1 MAVRSQT
8 FSQPQRVQSRRVNVR
23 AWLAF
28 LFGLL
33 AAGVIPAA
41 IELTRKIPGAA
52 LLDAVWA
59 IPVAAAAAIVA
70 LLFARGARGA
80 IARTLQPVGGQG
92 SIRLARIFAVAGI
105 CVTLSASIAVGL
117 YELLLRLEH

>member
-1 MAVRSQT
+1 MRTQT
-8 FSQPQRVQSRRVNVR
+8 LSQPRRLNAR

-33 AAGVIPAA
+33 AAAIIPAA
-41 IELTRKIPGAA
+41 IELTRKIPGAE

-59 IPVAAAAAIVA
+59 IPVAAAAAIVS

-80 IARTLQPVGGQG
+80 IARTLERVGG
-92 SIRLARIFAVAGI
+92 SVWIRLGRVLAVAGI
-105 CVTLSASIAVGL
+105 CITLSASIAVGL

>member
-1 MAVRSQT
+1 MAVRTQT
-8 FSQPQRVQSRRVNVR
+8 LMQPRRPNYR

-28 LFGLL
+28 LFGVV
-33 AAGVIPAA
+33 AAAAIPVA

-59 IPVAAAAAIVA
+59 IPVAAVAAVLS

-80 IARTLQPVGGQG
+80 ITRTLERVGG
-92 SIRLARIFAVAGI
+92 SMWIRLARILAVAGI
-105 CVTLSASIAVGL
+105 CITLSASIAVGL

>member
-1 MAVRSQT
+1 VAVRTQT
-8 FSQPQRVQSRRVNVR
+8 LVQPRRQSYR
-23 AWLAF
+23 ANYRAFLAF
-28 LFGLL
+28 LFGIV

-41 IELTRKIPGAA
+41 VELTRKVPGAV

-59 IPVAAAAAIVA
+59 IPVAAVAAIVS

-80 IARTLQPVGGQG
+80 IVRTLERAGG
-92 SIRLARIFAVAGI
+92 SLWIRLGRILAVAGI
-105 CVTLSASIAVGL
+105 CLTLSASIAVGL

>member
-1 MAVRSQT
+1 MAVRSQILV
-8 FSQPQRVQSRRVNVR
+8 QPRRPNYR
-23 AWLAF
+23 AGLAF
-28 LFGLL
+28 LFGLV
-33 AAGVIPAA
+33 AAGIIPAA
-41 IELTRKIPGAA
+41 IELTRKVPGAA

-59 IPVAAAAAIVA
+59 IPVAAAAATVS

-80 IARTLQPVGGQG
+80 ITRSLERVGG
-92 SIRLARIFAVAGI
+92 SFWIRLGRFLAVVGI

>member
-1 MAVRSQT
+1 VAVRTQTLSQ
-8 FSQPQRVQSRRVNVR
+8 SQRLNVR

-28 LFGLL
+28 LFGLV
-33 AAGVIPAA
+33 AAVVIPVA

-59 IPVAAAAAIVA
+59 IPVAAVAATVA

-80 IARTLQPVGGQG
+80 IVRTLEPVGGAVC
-92 SIRLARIFAVAGI
+92 IRLGRILAVAGI
-105 CVTLSASIAVGL
+105 CITLSASIAVGL

>member
-1 MAVRSQT
+1 VAVRTQSL
-8 FSQPQRVQSRRVNVR
+8 SQPQRLNPR

-28 LFGLL
+28 LFGLV
-33 AAGVIPAA
+33 AAAAIPVA
-41 IELTRKIPGAA
+41 IELTRKISGLA

-59 IPVAAAAAIVA
+59 IPVAAIAATLS

-80 IARTLQPVGGQG
+80 IARTLEPVGGAG
-92 SIRLARIFAVAGI
+92 CIRLGRILAVAGI
-105 CVTLSASIAVGL
+105 CITLSASIAVGL

>member
-1 MAVRSQT
+1 VAVRTQT
-8 FSQPQRVQSRRVNVR
+8 LSQPPRVNFR

-33 AAGVIPAA
+33 AAAVIPVA

-59 IPVAAAAAIVA
+59 IPVAAAAAVVA
-70 LLFARGARGA
+70 LLFARGARGE
-80 IARTLQPVGGQG
+80 IARTLGPVGGAAWITLG
-92 SIRLARIFAVAGI
+92 RILAVAGI
-105 CVTLSASIAVGL
+105 CIVLSASIAVGL

>member
-1 MAVRSQT
+1 M
-8 FSQPQRVQSRRVNVR
+8 QPRQVNVR

-28 LFGLL
+28 LFGLI
-33 AAGVIPAA
+33 AAAAIPVA
-41 IELTRKIPGAA
+41 IELTRKVPGAV

-59 IPVAAAAAIVA
+59 IPVAAGAATAS

-80 IARTLQPVGGQG
+80 IVRTLERAGG
-92 SIRLARIFAVAGI
+92 SAWIRLGRILAVVGI
-105 CVTLSASIAVGL
+105 SFTLSASIAVGL

>member
-1 MAVRSQT
+1 MAVRTQT
-8 FSQPQRVQSRRVNVR
+8 LVRPRRPNVR

-28 LFGLL
+28 FFGGV
-33 AAGVIPAA
+33 AAAAIPVG
-41 IELTRKIPGAA
+41 IELTRKVPGAV

-59 IPVAAAAAIVA
+59 IPVAALAAILS

-80 IARTLQPVGGQG
+80 IARTLSHVGGEAW
-92 SIRLARIFAVAGI
+92 IRLGRILAVAGI
-105 CVTLSASIAVGL
+105 CFTLSASIAVGV

>member
-1 MAVRSQT
+1 VAVRTQT
-8 FSQPQRVQSRRVNVR
+8 LSQPRRINVR

-28 LFGLL
+28 VFGVV
-33 AAGVIPAA
+33 AAAA
-41 IELTRKIPGAA
+41 VPVGIELTRKIPGAS

-59 IPVAAAAAIVA
+59 IPVAAVAATLS

-80 IARTLQPVGGQG
+80 IARTLQRVGGEAWF
-92 SIRLARIFAVAGI
+92 RLARILAVAGI
-105 CVTLSASIAVGL
+105 CFTLSASIAVGL

>member
-1 MAVRSQT
+1 MAVRTQT
-8 FSQPQRVQSRRVNVR
+8 LTQSPRVNFR

-28 LFGLL
+28 LFGLV
-33 AAGVIPAA
+33 AAAVIPVA

-59 IPVAAAAAIVA
+59 IPVAAAAAIA
-70 LLFARGARGA
+70 SLLFARGARGE
-80 IARTLQPVGGQG
+80 IARTLGPVGGAG
-92 SIRLARIFAVAGI
+92 WIRAGRFLAVAGI
-105 CVTLSASIAVGL
+105 CITLSASIAVGL

>member
-1 MAVRSQT
+1 VAVRTQT
-8 FSQPQRVQSRRVNVR
+8 LSQPRRLNVR
-23 AWLAF
+23 AWLAL
-28 LFGLL
+28 LFGLV
-33 AAGVIPAA
+33 AAAVIPVA

-59 IPVAAAAAIVA
+59 IPVAAVAATVS

-80 IARTLQPVGGQG
+80 IARTLEPVGGATC
-92 SIRLARIFAVAGI
+92 IRAGRVLAVAGI
-105 CVTLSASIAVGL
+105 CVMLSASIAVGL

>member
-1 MAVRSQT
+1 LAVRTQT
-8 FSQPQRVQSRRVNVR
+8 LIQPRRSNHR

-28 LFGLL
+28 LFGLV
-33 AAGVIPAA
+33 AAGIIPVA
-41 IELTRKIPGAA
+41 IELTRKIPGAV

-59 IPVAAAAAIVA
+59 IPVAAVAATVS

-80 IARTLQPVGGQG
+80 IARTLEQAGG
-92 SIRLARIFAVAGI
+92 SLWIRLGRILAVAGI
-105 CVTLSASIAVGL
+105 CFTLSASVAVGV

>member
-1 MAVRSQT
+1 LAAVRTQT
-8 FSQPQRVQSRRVNVR
+8 LAQPGRLNVR

-28 LFGLL
+28 LFGLV
-33 AAGVIPAA
+33 AAVVIPVG

-52 LLDAVWA
+52 LLDAFWA
-59 IPVAAAAAIVA
+59 IPVAALAATAS

-80 IARTLQPVGGQG
+80 ISRTLERAGG
-92 SIRLARIFAVAGI
+92 SALIRLGRILAVAGI
-105 CVTLSASIAVGL
+105 CFTLSASIAVGL

>member
-1 MAVRSQT
+1 M
-8 FSQPQRVQSRRVNVR
+8 QPRRPNVR

-28 LFGLL
+28 FFGLV
-33 AAGVIPAA
+33 AAGVIPVA

-59 IPVAAAAAIVA
+59 IPVAAVAAIVS

-80 IARTLQPVGGQG
+80 ITRTLERVGGALW
-92 SIRLARIFAVAGI
+92 IRLARIFAVAGI
-105 CVTLSASIAVGL
+105 CFTLSASIAVGF

>member
-1 MAVRSQT
+1 M
-8 FSQPQRVQSRRVNVR
+8 QPRRPNVR

-28 LFGLL
+28 LFGLV
-33 AAGVIPAA
+33 AAGAIPVG

-59 IPVAAAAAIVA
+59 IPVAAVAAILS
-70 LLFARGARGA
+70 LLFARGARGV
-80 IARTLQPVGGQG
+80 IARTLERIGGAVW
-92 SIRLARIFAVAGI
+92 IRLGRILAVAGI
-105 CVTLSASIAVGL
+105 CFTLSASIAVGL

>member
-1 MAVRSQT
+1 MAVRT
-8 FSQPQRVQSRRVNVR
+8 QSLSPPRRPNYR
-23 AWLAF
+23 AFFAF
-28 LFGLL
+28 LC
-33 AAGVIPAA
+33 GVVAVAIIPAA

-59 IPVAAAAAIVA
+59 IPVAALAAVAA

-80 IARTLQPVGGQG
+80 IARTLGRTGG
-92 SIRLARIFAVAGI
+92 SMWIRLGRVLAVAGI
-105 CVTLSASIAVGL
+105 CLTLSASIAVGL

>member
-1 MAVRSQT
+1 VAVRTQT
-8 FSQPQRVQSRRVNVR
+8 LSHSQPRRLNVR
-23 AWLAF
+23 AWLAL

-33 AAGVIPAA
+33 AAAIIPVAV
-41 IELTRKIPGAA
+41 ELTRKIPGAA

-59 IPVAAAAAIVA
+59 IPVAAVAATLS

-80 IARTLQPVGGQG
+80 IARTLEPVGGAG
-92 SIRLARIFAVAGI
+92 CIRLGRILAVAGI
-105 CVTLSASIAVGL
+105 CITLSASIAVGL

>member
-1 MAVRSQT
+1 MAVRTQT
-8 FSQPQRVQSRRVNVR
+8 LVQPRRANFR

-28 LFGLL
+28 LFGLV
-33 AAGVIPAA
+33 AAATIPAA
-41 IELTRKIPGAA
+41 IELTRKIPGVV

-59 IPVAAAAAIVA
+59 IPVAALAATIS

-80 IARTLQPVGGQG
+80 IAWTLERAGG
-92 SIRLARIFAVAGI
+92 SLWIRLGRILAVAGI
-105 CVTLSASIAVGL
+105 CITLSASIAVGL

>member
-1 MAVRSQT
+1 MAVRTQT
-8 FSQPQRVQSRRVNVR
+8 LMQPRMQSRRPNYR

-28 LFGLL
+28 FFGVN
-33 AAGVIPAA
+33 AVCAIPVA

-52 LLDAVWA
+52 LLDADSA
-59 IPVAAAAAIVA
+59 IPVAAVAATAS

-80 IARTLQPVGGQG
+80 ITRTLGRAGG
-92 SIRLARIFAVAGI
+92 SVWIRLAHILAVVGI
-105 CVTLSASIAVGL
+105 CCTLSASIAVGI

>member
-1 MAVRSQT
+1 MAVRTQT
-8 FSQPQRVQSRRVNVR
+8 LMQPRRLNVR
-23 AWLAF
+23 AWLA
-28 LFGLL
+28 LVFGLV

-41 IELTRKIPGAA
+41 IELTRKVPGAV

-59 IPVAAAAAIVA
+59 IPVAAVAAVVS

-80 IARTLQPVGGQG
+80 IARTLERVGGAG
-92 SIRLARIFAVAGI
+92 VIRAGRILAVAGI
-105 CVTLSASIAVGL
+105 CFALSASIAVGL

>member
-1 MAVRSQT
+1 VRTQT
-8 FSQPQRVQSRRVNVR
+8 LSQPRRLNVR
-23 AWLAF
+23 AWLAL
-28 LFGLL
+28 LFGLV
-33 AAGVIPAA
+33 AAAAIPVA

-59 IPVAAAAAIVA
+59 IPVAAVAATAS

-80 IARTLQPVGGQG
+80 IARTLGPVGGATC
-92 SIRLARIFAVAGI
+92 IRAGRVLAVAGI
-105 CVTLSASIAVGL
+105 CVVLSASIAVGL